1 MAKAKITC
9 EWPRE
14 KIERVRKILND
25 NRKRWPEVAESACVG
40 ERYVRAFARRQIA
53 NPPAD
58 RFMLLAQAV
67 LDLKLQLSQDAVP
80 ARPKPKPKARAAA

>member
-1 MAKAKITC
+1 MAKSKTSC

-25 NRKRWPEVAESACVG
+25 NRKRWPDVAEVACVG
-40 ERYVRAFARRQIA
+40 ERYIRAFARKQIT

-58 RFMLLAQAV
+58 RFMLLAQAI
-67 LDLKLQLSQDAVP
+67 LDLGLRPADAP
-80 ARPKPKPKARAAA
+80 PKPKRKAAQATA

>member
-1 MAKAKITC
+1 MAKTKPVC

-25 NRKRWPEVAESACVG
+25 NRKRWPEVADLSCVG
-40 ERYVRAFARRQIA
+40 ERYVRAFARRQIV

-67 LDLKLQLSQDAVP
+67 LDLRLQAEPPVP
-80 ARPKPKPKARAAA
+80 TPKAREGK

>member
-1 MAKAKITC
+1 MPKAKSSC

-25 NRKRWPEVAESACVG
+25 NRKRWPEVADLTCVG
-40 ERYVRAFARRQIA
+40 ERYIRAFARRQIT

-58 RFMLLAQAV
+58 RFMLIAQAIV
-67 LDLKLQLSQDAVP
+67 DLSLRTAEQQPKKKEKRQAARQP
-80 ARPKPKPKARAAA
+80 A

>member
-1 MAKAKITC
+1 MAKAKPLC

-25 NRKRWPEVAESACVG
+25 NRKRWPEVADLSCVG
-40 ERYVRAFARRQIA
+40 ERYVRAFARRQIV

-67 LDLKLQLSQDAVP
+67 LDLRLHLTDSPP
-80 ARPKPKPKARAAA
+80 APKARKGTK